1 MDTINFY
8 IIVIGTNGFCSANQ
22 IRVPVR
28 RMQHYGCS
36 VLPIEWLVMRTG
48 QAPASAPC
56 HSRQP
61 AATPLQRSCAPRFD
75 LSVRPSRPS
84 VIWATTGLQWVVDWT
99 TQVDNCRRLWW
110 SQLAATTVSAE
121 AVAVHCNAS
130 SHCLS
135 APHTPAGRG
144 TDAAHQRALIPRNQQ
159 QCVLSKHFIIFI
171 TNRGQHLSPMRRT
184 D

>member
-1 MDTINFY
+1 
-8 IIVIGTNGFCSANQ
+8 
-22 IRVPVR
+22 
-28 RMQHYGCS
+28 MQHYGCS
-36 VLPIEWLVMRTG
+36 VPPIEWLVMRTG

-61 AATPLQRSCAPRFD
+61 AATPAQRSCSPRFD
-75 LSVRPSRPS
+75 PPVRPSVRPSF
-84 VIWATTGLQWVVDWT
+84 GLQLGYNESSIGPLKSIIVGDFGGHSWL
-99 TQVDNCRRLWW
+99 RRRSRRMRLR
-110 SQLAATTVSAE
+110 SIATHHRTVCQ
-121 AVAVHCNAS
+121 H
-130 SHCLS
+130 L
-135 APHTPAGRG
+135 TPAGRG